1 MIIKHIKRRN
11 RGTPRSGSGGW
22 QRVVR
27 YVLREGVSGKAE
39 REGVSAYGLLGCV
52 SDTEGLQRREMIAV
66 IEQNQ
71 SARSERYYHLIVS
84 LQRGETLP
92 NQSWEKIVGR
102 LADRLGFGDHH
113 AVWAIHTDTEHEH
126 MHVVFSKIHPE
137 RFTLHEPF
145 RAYRGFRELVKE
157 CEAEFGLRPSP
168 EPKRQSASGK
178 EMEAHR
184 GETSLLSWL
193 TTELGQPLT
202 AAIRAG
208 QWSGVRELL
217 HSRGLEVRERGRGYV
232 VVEVTTKAMVKFS
245 DISAALLVREEA
257 KRLEGFTPQKS
268 TEASSPTQQTDGYR
282 WLPTSPE
289 SQQLRSRYQQ
299 ESQERSEARAQA
311 LAAIKR
317 ERTESLTRERA
328 RYRHEA
334 QSEQHTTP
342 RPRRS
347 PALLRYLGV
356 KARLEHYYRGQRRQV
371 YQRTRSVSWK
381 AFLSDR
387 ALYDPIAL
395 RVLKEGEARRNGRAS
410 ERGVVGRLG
419 VRL

>member
-11 RGTPRSGSGGW
+11 RGARSAGSGGW

-39 REGVSAYGLLGCV
+39 REGVSAYGLIGCV

-84 LQRGETLP
+84 LQHGETLP
-92 NQSWEKIVGR
+92 NESWEKIVGR

-178 EMEAHR
+178 V
-184 GETSLLSWL
+184 W
-193 TTELGQPLT
+193 PT
-202 AAIRAG
+202 AYGSNSCGAVVRSTGASPFPRA
-208 QWSGVRELL
+208 
-217 HSRGLEVRERGRGYV
+217 
-232 VVEVTTKAMVKFS
+232 
-245 DISAALLVREEA
+245 
-257 KRLEGFTPQKS
+257 
-268 TEASSPTQQTDGYR
+268 
-282 WLPTSPE
+282 
-289 SQQLRSRYQQ
+289 
-299 ESQERSEARAQA
+299 
-311 LAAIKR
+311 
-317 ERTESLTRERA
+317 
-328 RYRHEA
+328 
-334 QSEQHTTP
+334 
-342 RPRRS
+342 
-347 PALLRYLGV
+347 
-356 KARLEHYYRGQRRQV
+356 
-371 YQRTRSVSWK
+371 
-381 AFLSDR
+381 
-387 ALYDPIAL
+387 
-395 RVLKEGEARRNGRAS
+395 
-410 ERGVVGRLG
+410 
-419 VRL
+419 